1 MRLKAIQVR
10 EQLARGQTVLNG
22 WSVIPGGFPAE
33 VMASLGWDALTI
45 DMQHGM
51 IGYPD
56 MLAML
61 QTVSTTP
68 LVRLAANDATLAGQA
83 LDAGAMRVICPRVST
98 PPARRSPRAW
108 QSRASRLITLSA
120 ISTSSWPRATWC
132 NRRLSLAS
140 EPSRPANS
148 CKTSSTGL
156 DLNRVELWC
165 AQRPSRTAT
174 GSLCQARIARLY
186 WARLPSC
193 ALAMC
198 RRLLPPAYGLGC
210 SWRNPG
216 ARMVSPG
223 FSLVAMSG
231 KFGSDLA
238 AFGS

>member
-1 MRLKAIQVR
+1 MRENRLRTLWKSGGSAV
-10 EQLARGQTVLNG
+10 NG
-22 WSVIPGGFPAE
+22 WLAIPNSYSAE
-33 VMASLGWDALTI
+33 TMAHQGWDSLTI